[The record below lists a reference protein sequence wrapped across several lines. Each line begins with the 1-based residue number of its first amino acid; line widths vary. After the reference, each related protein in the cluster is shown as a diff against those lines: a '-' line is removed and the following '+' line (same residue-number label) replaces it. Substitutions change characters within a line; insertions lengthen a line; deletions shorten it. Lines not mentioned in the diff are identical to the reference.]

1 MENRVRQCILG
12 PIGSTFGGIEGS
24 MSNTREILVV
34 EDNPQ
39 NYELVEFLLE
49 DAGFTVRRA
58 GGAKDLR
65 RELDAGLPDL
75 ILMDIQLPG
84 IDGMTLVREVRG
96 LPDASALPIVAL
108 TAHAMRGDRE
118 RFIAAG
124 FDGYISK
131 PVAVGTFAG
140 EVAGYLD

>member
-1 MENRVRQCILG
+1 MSGARQ
-12 PIGSTFGGIEGS
+12 
-24 MSNTREILVV
+24 ILVV

-49 DAGFTVRRA
+49 DADFSVRRA
-58 GGAKDLR
+58 VDATQLR
-65 RELDAGLPDL
+65 KELAAGLPDL

-84 IDGMTLVREVRG
+84 VDGMSLVAEIRG
-96 LPDASALPIVAL
+96 IPDAEKLPVVAI

-131 PVAVGTFAG
+131 PIDVANFVTDI
-140 EVAGYLD
+140 EDYLD

>member
-1 MENRVRQCILG
+1 MSSSRQ
-12 PIGSTFGGIEGS
+12 
-24 MSNTREILVV
+24 ILVV

-49 DAGFTVRRA
+49 DAGFSVRRA
-58 GGAKDLR
+58 ADATEMR
-65 RELDAGLPDL
+65 RELASSRREANETTLPDL

-84 IDGMTLVREVRG
+84 VDGMTLVSEIRALDNAEG
-96 LPDASALPIVAL
+96 LPVVAL

-131 PVAVGTFAG
+131 PIDVATFAG
-140 EVAGYLD
+140 EVEAYFDSGMT

>member
-1 MENRVRQCILG
+1 
-12 PIGSTFGGIEGS
+12 
-24 MSNTREILVV
+24 MSSTREILVV

-49 DAGFTVRRA
+49 DAGFAVRHA
-58 GGAKDLR
+58 ADAEEMR
-65 RELDAGLPDL
+65 RELAAGLPDL

-84 IDGMTLVREVRG
+84 VDGMSLVTEVRAM
-96 LPDASALPIVAL
+96 PDADTLPIVAL

-124 FDGYISK
+124 FDGYLSK

>member
-1 MENRVRQCILG
+1 
-12 PIGSTFGGIEGS
+12 
-24 MSNTREILVV
+24 MSSAREILVV

-49 DAGFTVRRA
+49 DAGFSVRRA
-58 GGAKDLR
+58 ADAEELR
-65 RELDAGLPDL
+65 RQLAAALPDM

-84 IDGMTLVREVRG
+84 VDGMSLVREVRAMA
-96 LPDASALPIVAL
+96 DAGARPIVAL

-131 PVAVGTFAG
+131 PIAVGSFAG

>member
-1 MENRVRQCILG
+1 
-12 PIGSTFGGIEGS
+12 
-24 MSNTREILVV
+24 MSDARKILVV

-39 NYELVEFLLE
+39 NFELVEFLLE
-49 DAGFTVRRA
+49 DAGFSVRHA
-58 GGAKDLR
+58 VDAAEMR
-65 RELDAGLPDL
+65 RELAAGLPAM

-84 IDGMTLVREVRG
+84 VDGMTLVGEVRA
-96 LPDASALPIVAL
+96 LPDAGKLPIVAL

-131 PVAVGTFAG
+131 PVAVDSFVS
-140 EVAGYLD
+140 EVASYLD

>member
-1 MENRVRQCILG
+1 MNGNRQ
-12 PIGSTFGGIEGS
+12 
-24 MSNTREILVV
+24 ILVV

-49 DAGFTVRRA
+49 DAGYAVR
-58 GGAKDLR
+58 GAADATELR
-65 RELDAGLPDL
+65 RELALWSPPREADVILPDL
-75 ILMDIQLPG
+75 VLMDIQLPG
-84 IDGMTLVREVRG
+84 VDGMLLVSEIRALEDAEG
-96 LPDASALPIVAL
+96 LPVVAL

-131 PVAVGTFAG
+131 PIDVATFVDQVEAYFDRVKRTRSPDERG
-140 EVAGYLD
+140 SR

>member
-1 MENRVRQCILG
+1 
-12 PIGSTFGGIEGS
+12 
-24 MSNTREILVV
+24 MSSGREILVV

-49 DAGFTVRRA
+49 DAGFSVRCA
-58 GGAKDLR
+58 ADAEELR
-65 RELDAGLPDL
+65 RELAADLPVM

-84 IDGMTLVREVRG
+84 VDGMSLVKEVRG
-96 LPDASALPIVAL
+96 MTGAGKLPIVAL

-140 EVAGYLD
+140 EVAAYLD